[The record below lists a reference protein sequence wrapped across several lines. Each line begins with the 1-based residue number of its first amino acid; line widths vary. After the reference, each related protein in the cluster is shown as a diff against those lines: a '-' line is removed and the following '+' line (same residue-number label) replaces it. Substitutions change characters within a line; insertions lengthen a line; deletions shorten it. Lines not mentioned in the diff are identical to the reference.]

1 MWFSETETFFLSF
14 FLTKKFI
21 ERFGEGFSLG
31 VWPNPHERALQRSTS
46 RVVHQTLRVWNQW
59 YYCQYLLEISNGT
72 CSFYALSFCAIY
84 KDTWKNQERGS
95 IAFLFSEK
103 QKQEEKG
110 VTEDEMVAWH
120 HWLNGHEFEWT
131 PGVGWWT
138 GRPGVLRFMGS
149 QRVGHDWATEL
160 NWTENGGSP
169 ISPRKSQGLC

>member
-1 MWFSETETFFLSF
+1 MIFLTSTFLIFQRLRRCWNSSQIIQRKEMSQCGFQRQKLSFFLF

-120 HWLNGHEFEWT
+120 HQLNGYEFEQI
-131 PGVGWWT
+131 PGDSKGQ
-138 GRPGVLRFMGS
+138 GS
-149 QRVGHDWATEL
+149 SKEL
-160 NWTENGGSP
+160 DTT
-169 ISPRKSQGLC
+169 

>member
-120 HWLNGHEFEWT
+120 HWLNGHEFGQTLGDGE
-131 PGVGWWT
+131 GQ
-138 GRPGVLRFMGS
+138 GRLAFMGL
-149 QRVGHDWATEL
+149 QRLSHDWATEQDK
-160 NWTENGGSP
+160 NGD
-169 ISPRKSQGLC
+169 K